1 MIGHQSLVIEESPK
15 ASITPDK
22 CDHARH
28 GRHVGMKACKEP
40 LIKESFYMHAM
51 RVAESYLQPYL

>member
-1 MIGHQSLVIEESPK
+1 
-15 ASITPDK
+15 
-22 CDHARH
+22 
-28 GRHVGMKACKEP
+28 MKACKEP